1 VSFYSR
7 AILPRLIDLVMRN
20 KADTAERAKLVPLAS
35 GTVLEIGI
43 GSALNVPHY
52 QRDVRG
58 LLGVDPSL
66 ELWHLGRRRL
76 VAPPFPITY
85 LAGSA
90 ERLPVADE
98 CIDTV
103 VSTWTLC
110 SIPDIRAAL
119 REVRR
124 VVRPGGRFV
133 FIEHGRAPDARVR
146 AWQDRLT
153 PLWARVAGGCHLNRP
168 IDTFIKE
175 AGLSLLT
182 LDREYASGP
191 KPMAYLYKG
200 VALAPES

>member
-1 VSFYSR
+1 MSFYSR
-7 AILPRLIDLVMRN
+7 VVLPRLIDLVMRN
-20 KADTAERAKLVPLAS
+20 KADAAERAKLVPLAS
-35 GTVLEIGI
+35 GTVLEVGI

-52 QRDVRG
+52 KREVRAH
-58 LLGVDPSL
+58 LGVDPSL
-66 ELWHLGRRRL
+66 ELWRLGRRRL

-110 SIPDIRAAL
+110 CIQDIRAAL

-124 VVRPGGRFV
+124 VVRPGGRFI
-133 FIEHGRAPDARVR
+133 FIEHGRA
-146 AWQDRLT
+146 
-153 PLWARVAGGCHLNRP
+153 VA
-168 IDTFIKE
+168 
-175 AGLSLLT
+175 
-182 LDREYASGP
+182 LDRRYASGP
-191 KPMAYLYKG
+191 KPMAYMYTG